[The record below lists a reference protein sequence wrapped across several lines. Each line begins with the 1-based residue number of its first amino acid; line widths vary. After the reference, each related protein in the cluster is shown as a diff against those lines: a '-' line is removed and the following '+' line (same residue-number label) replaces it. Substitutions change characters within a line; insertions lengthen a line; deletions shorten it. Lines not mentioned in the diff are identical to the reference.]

1 MFIHSYVNYC
11 NTLWTSNTE
20 TKCEKI
26 LKKQKYA
33 VSHIY
38 KRNKFSH
45 VQPLMRGMNILNVY
59 QILRTLNKVKD
70 NINPKVFDKIFE
82 EIQLK
87 YQSRYSNINFEK
99 PKATPK
105 TTDIATFP
113 RGVHI

>member
-1 MFIHSYVNYC
+1 
-11 NTLWTSNTE
+11 
-20 TKCEKI
+20 
-26 LKKQKYA
+26 
-33 VSHIY
+33 
-38 KRNKFSH
+38 
-45 VQPLMRGMNILNVY
+45 MNILNVY

-87 YQSRYSNINFEK
+87 YQSRYSKINFEK

-113 RGVHI
+113 RGVHIWNNYLEVSEKLLLFFPLFF